1 MVETINEPTP
11 SETITI
17 SGGFGPGAINSEVMD
32 FRRRFVEASGWHPQ
46 HTVPKSSIEKY
57 PDSDSYDTDPGTL
70 HLSARLGGKVLLACM
85 RITPCNEGGSLSDAM
100 MEQKPYEHVEV
111 DPLSNTSWD
120 ITRLVTAYEASQR
133 GVDVADKDINH
144 SIAAA
149 VMMFGAVGGIQQGL
163 LSSKDIKKGVDF
175 FNGERGH
182 DATTSWRFTID
193 GQVKWLLESCGIK
206 VVVIKEAVI
215 NGDENPT
222 ILGLVRPYESMANII
237 EYSPRVPA
245 IDLPTRDV
253 LRKGYESFIGNFS
266 DRAGTSSG
274 LVAA

>member
-111 DPLSNTSWD
+111 DSLSATSWD
-120 ITRLVTAYEASQR
+120 ITRLVTAYEASR
-133 GVDVADKDINH
+133 RDVDVVDKDINH

-175 FNGERGH
+175 FNGEQKRN
-182 DATTSWRFTID
+182 TSWRFTID

-215 NGDENPT
+215 NGDEKPT

-253 LRKGYESFIGNFS
+253 LSAGYSSFVRNTVP
-266 DRAGTSSG
+266 RRTTT
-274 LVAA
+274 VAAA